1 MDAGG
6 TGVRIRVI
14 ARDCSAAQDTL
25 PAAAQVLGEPDCHLP
40 PDQNCTEILVEDNG
54 PGIPADILPQVFDP
68 FFTTREPGKGMGLG
82 MYIIQEIILE
92 HGGCVAVSTPP
103 GSGTRITI
111 RLPREDRRA

>member
-6 TGVRIRVI
+6 AGVRIRI
-14 ARDCSAAQDTL
+14 LASACSAARTTL
-25 PAAAQVLGEPDCHLP
+25 PADAQVLGEPDCCLSAGE
-40 PDQNCTEILVEDNG
+40 NYAEILVEDNG

-92 HGGCVAVSTPP
+92 HGGCIAVDTPP
-103 GSGTRITI
+103 GGGTRVTI
-111 RLPREDRRA
+111 RLPREDLQA